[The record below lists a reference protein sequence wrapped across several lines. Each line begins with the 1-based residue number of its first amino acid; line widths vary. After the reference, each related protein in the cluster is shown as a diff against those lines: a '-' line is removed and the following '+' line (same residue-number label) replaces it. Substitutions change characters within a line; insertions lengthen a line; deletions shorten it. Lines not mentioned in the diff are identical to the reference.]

1 MKKTIAGKM
10 EEISWRLRGLG
21 DPFSQYDYL
30 LTEGMGRKA
39 SPEIHK
45 DAFRIGGCRTV
56 IWSSAEE
63 RDGRVIFRADSD
75 SLLVKGVLSL
85 FDELYDGIPA
95 AEAASCEPAFLKDIS
110 DEVIYPE
117 IKENGLQKC
126 YEKIRMLSH

>member
-1 MKKTIAGKM
+1 MKNTIVGRVEEIAG
-10 EEISWRLRGLG
+10 RLRGLG
-21 DPFSQYDYL
+21 DSFSQYDYL

-63 RDGRVIFRADSD
+63 RDGKVIFRADSD
-75 SLLVKGVLSL
+75 SLLVKGVLAL
-85 FDELYDGIPA
+85 FDELYNGIPA
-95 AEAASCEPAFLKDIS
+95 AEAAACEPAFLTDIS

-117 IKENGLQKC
+117 IKENGLRKC